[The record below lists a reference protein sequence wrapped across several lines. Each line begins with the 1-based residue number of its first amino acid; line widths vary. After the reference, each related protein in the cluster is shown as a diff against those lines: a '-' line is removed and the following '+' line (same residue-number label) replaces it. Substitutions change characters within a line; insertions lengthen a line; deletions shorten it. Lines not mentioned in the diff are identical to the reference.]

1 MINAIVSYQFMQN
14 ALWGALL
21 ASILTGI
28 IGSIIVEKK
37 WLMLSS
43 GIAHA
48 SFGGIGLGYMLGFE
62 PIYGAFMFSTFASIL
77 VPTID
82 RKSDTGSENLTA
94 MLWSFGMALGILF
107 IAFTPGYPPD
117 MNSYLF
123 GNILTISKTNLN
135 VMIVVT
141 ALVLTV
147 LLSFYN
153 IWKAYLFDGEF
164 TFIMGIKTL
173 WMDYILYFLIAL
185 SIVALIK
192 LVGIILIM
200 ALLTIPPSIS
210 RFYARSF
217 SRLILSSMGL
227 GLLFSL
233 TGLWISYYTS
243 IPSGASIVLISVF
256 AYVLVFLTKKVIFDR

>member
-1 MINAIVSYQFMQN
+1 MINAIASYQFMQN
-14 ALWGALL
+14 ALWGAVL

-28 IGSIIVEKK
+28 IGAIIVEKK

-43 GIAHA
+43 GIAHS

-62 PIYGAFMFSTFASIL
+62 PIYGAFLFTTVAAML

-123 GNILTISKTNLN
+123 GNILTISKANLN
-135 VMIVVT
+135 VMILVT
-141 ALVLTV
+141 TLVLGV

-173 WMDYILYFLIAL
+173 WMDYVLYFLIAI

-233 TGLWISYYTS
+233 MGLVVSYYYS
-243 IPSGASIVLISVF
+243 IPSGASIILISVL
-256 AYVLVFLTKKVIFDR
+256 AYGLALVAKKIIARR